1 MVAEFSRL
9 SEATLTRPAQ
19 LTQKTNQFN
28 LTTRRY
34 IEPVESLAEV
44 VRPHVGFD
52 GATSDDLAR
61 MVRTL
66 HHRGPDEEGSITL
79 NGVGLG
85 MRRLAIVDLV
95 SGQQPIL
102 NETGDIKIVANGE
115 IYNFQDLRRELEG
128 HGHVFRS
135 RASDIEVLVHAYE
148 QWGEDFLSKLR
159 GMFALA
165 IWDGRTRT
173 LVAARDRAGEKPLY
187 WTQTPR
193 GLLLASEVKALLVR
207 PEVSRELDPVALD
220 QFLTYEYVLAPL
232 TILKGVHKI
241 PPAHF
246 LRYRDGEVSV
256 HRYWDAADVPL
267 RDWSDDEAAE
277 ALRGALRKAV
287 VSQLMADV
295 PLGAFLSGGIDSS
308 SIVAFMSEASAQPVN
323 SFSIG
328 FADGT
333 YNELPY
339 AREVASIFKTN
350 HRERSVS
357 PDLGDLFE
365 RLVVHLDEPFAD
377 VSLFPTFSVSELAR
391 EHVKVV
397 LSGDGGDELFGGYD
411 SYQAQALAA
420 RLGWMGEALIPA
432 IAGVAAALPPTEK
445 KKGLVN
451 KVKRFSA
458 GAATAPADLGHYR
471 WMVYLGSR
479 AKARLYN
486 GGLRDA
492 LRSHDVYA
500 PVREALGRFGQD
512 DVLNRQLYADLSLYL
527 ADDILVKVDRM
538 SMATSLETRAPFLDG
553 DLMELAF
560 SMSGQL
566 KIRNGERKWIL
577 KQAMRGILPE
587 PILSRRKE
595 GFSIPMKNW
604 LRRELAPLM
613 RDLLSSD
620 RVATRG
626 LFDPKEVTAL
636 VEAHVAGRENH
647 AHTLFP
653 LMVFERWAAE
663 YVR

>member
-1 MVAEFSRL
+1 MCGIVG
-9 SEATLTRPAQ
+9 
-19 LTQKTNQFN
+19 
-28 LTTRRY
+28 
-34 IEPVESLAEV
+34 IVE
-44 VRPHVGFD
+44 R
-52 GATSDDLAR
+52 DLAR
-61 MVRTL
+61 PVAPADLERMVRML

-79 NGVGLG
+79 PGVGLG
-85 MRRLAIVDLV
+85 MRRLAIVDLA

-102 NETGDIKIVANGE
+102 NETGDIKVVANGE
-115 IYNFQDLRRELEG
+115 IYNFREIQRELEQ
-128 HGHVFRS
+128 HGHRFRS
-135 RASDIEVLVHAYE
+135 RNSDIEVLVHAYE
-148 QWGEDFLSKLR
+148 QWGEAFLSRLR

-187 WTQTPR
+187 WTETPQ
-193 GLLLASEVKALLVR
+193 GLRLASEVKALLVR
-207 PEVSRELDPVALD
+207 PEVSRELDPIALD
-220 QFLTYEYVLAPL
+220 QFLTYEYVLAPR
-232 TILKGVHKI
+232 TMLKGVHKL

-246 LRYRDGEVSV
+246 LRYRDGHATV
-256 HRYWDAADVPL
+256 HRYWDAAAVPL
-267 RDWSDDEAAE
+267 RHWSDGDAAE
-277 ALRGALRKAV
+277 ALRAALKKAV

-308 SIVAFMSEASAQPVN
+308 SIVALMSAASSQPVN

-328 FADGT
+328 FSDGT

-339 AREVASIFKTN
+339 AREVAALFKTN
-350 HRERSVS
+350 HRERTAS
-357 PDLGDLFE
+357 PDLAGMFDA
-365 RLVVHLDEPFAD
+365 LVVHLDEPFAD
-377 VSLFPTFSVSELAR
+377 TSLFPTFSVSELAR

-411 SYQAQALAA
+411 AYQAQALAA
-420 RLGWMGEALIPA
+420 RLGWMGDALMPA
-432 IAGVAAALPPTEK
+432 LAGVASALPPTEK

-458 GAATAPADLGHYR
+458 GAATAPSDLGHYR
-471 WMVYLGSR
+471 WMVYLNAR
-479 AKARLYN
+479 EKARLYQS
-486 GGLRDA
+486 GLRDA
-492 LRSHDVYA
+492 LGAADVYA

-560 SMSGQL
+560 SMPGHL

-577 KQAMRGILPE
+577 KQAMKDVLPDSILN
-587 PILSRRKE
+587 RKKE

-604 LRRELAPLM
+604 LRRELQPLM
-613 RDLLSSD
+613 RNLLSPD
-620 RVATRG
+620 RVARRG
-626 LFDPKEVTAL
+626 LFDPAVVTGL
-636 VEAHVAGRENH
+636 MDAHTAGKENH

-653 LMVFERWAAE
+653 LMVFERWADAHLQ
-663 YVR
+663 